1 MKETN
6 KITYD
11 FGKLKR
17 FLTVVRLQMQDTI
30 LTLVKRCY
38 VGLSEYLLAFVP
50 TSVKITNPNN
60 VENTYRETPV
70 LQESR
75 KLRGEQD
82 DALIGLFLIDLVKT

>member
-30 LTLVKRCY
+30 LTLVRRCY
-38 VGLSEYLLAFVP
+38 TGLSEYLLSFVP
-50 TSVKITNPNN
+50 TEVKISNPNDVTN
-60 VENTYRETPV
+60 VYAGKKAEKEI
-70 LQESR
+70 
-75 KLRGEQD
+75 
-82 DALIGLFLIDLVKT
+82 IGLFVIDLVKTQND